1 MINKI
6 FVPFLVIIT
15 FNIMNWFVIN
25 RIRFVNLY
33 INMNMRM
40 SLMNNS
46 NIGFIT

>member
-1 MINKI
+1 MVNKI
-6 FVPFLVIIT
+6 FIPLLVIIT
-15 FNIMNWFVIN
+15 FDIMNWFVIN